1 MDTDKMGDI
10 DAAIFEKLDE
20 VNKFFIDLKIPYII
34 RLYNHQGKQTGTQSA
49 IHPTDDHDKATGVL
63 LSQCLAAVQK
73 QMPEYKIVFAPIG
86 YKIQLIPEEP
96 GMGDNKGDNK
106 E

>member
-1 MDTDKMGDI
+1 MKFRTTSGKEMDTDKMGDI

-73 QMPEYKIVFAPIG
+73 SKKYKNITKRCPNTISGVG
-86 YKIQLIPEEP
+86 L
-96 GMGDNKGDNK
+96 
-106 E
+106 